1 MQMNQSKQP
10 VQTVLTNLVR
20 VLIFSFPSDNMVLLL
35 IVRGCVTLKIFYQR
49 NAMAVKSLQM
59 KSVTR

>member
-1 MQMNQSKQP
+1 MQMNQYKQP
-10 VQTVLTNLVR
+10 VLTNLVQ
-20 VLIFSFPSDNMVLLL
+20 VLIFSFPSDNTVLLL

-49 NAMAVKSLQM
+49 NAMDVKSLQM

>member
-1 MQMNQSKQP
+1 MQVNQYKQP
-10 VQTVLTNLVR
+10 VLTNLVQ

-35 IVRGCVTLKIFYQR
+35 IVRGCATLKIFYQR